1 MTVFFDLSF
10 PVSNILL
17 KVCLSVVKSLLKLM
31 ILNYTFYYS
40 SVIFFEMECYTRKRY
55 DDEII
60 EDA

>member
-17 KVCLSVVKSLLKLM
+17 KVCLSVVKSLLKVM
-31 ILNYTFYYS
+31 ILNYTVYYS
-40 SVIFFEMECYTRKRY
+40 SVIFFEMECYTRKCY